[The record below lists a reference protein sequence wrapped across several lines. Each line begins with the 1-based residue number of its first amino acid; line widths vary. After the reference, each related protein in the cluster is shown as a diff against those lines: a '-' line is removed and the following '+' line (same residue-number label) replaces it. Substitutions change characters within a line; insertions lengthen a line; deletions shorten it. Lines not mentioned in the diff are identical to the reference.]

1 MLPWVYILIIEYQ
14 DRIAIAECLLG
25 LVGAYRYHTG
35 PAQHPAD
42 ALVRPA
48 DYSKAWLHTFSA

>member
-14 DRIAIAECLLG
+14 GRIAIAGRLLG
-25 LVGAYRYHTG
+25 LIGAYRYPAG

>member
-1 MLPWVYILIIEYQ
+1 MSVRSHYRVSRPDCNSRVSSQ
-14 DRIAIAECLLG
+14 
-25 LVGAYRYHTG
+25 VGICAYRYHAG